1 MEGNLSPQHTSGR
14 MPGKQ
19 GVMFVGECNLN
30 RLGYVPA
37 AAARS
42 ECLDILDCIAGKVWI
57 LWLVLQP
64 QGMCDHKGAILITCS
79 LQNTYIG
86 QAMGLF
92 GIVLV
97 LLLAS
102 RAVFLFPIL
111 AVHNVF
117 CAEKLPFRHT
127 VVAW

>member
-1 MEGNLSPQHTSGR
+1 MDVSHGR
-14 MPGKQ
+14 PTGIYASC
-19 GVMFVGECNLN
+19 V
-30 RLGYVPA
+30 
-37 AAARS
+37 
-42 ECLDILDCIAGKVWI
+42 
-57 LWLVLQP
+57 
-64 QGMCDHKGAILITCS
+64 
-79 LQNTYIG
+79 QNTYIG

-111 AVHNVF
+111 AVHNFF

>member
-1 MEGNLSPQHTSGR
+1 M
-14 MPGKQ
+14 
-19 GVMFVGECNLN
+19 
-30 RLGYVPA
+30 
-37 AAARS
+37 
-42 ECLDILDCIAGKVWI
+42 
-57 LWLVLQP
+57 
-64 QGMCDHKGAILITCS
+64 
-79 LQNTYIG
+79 QNTYIG

-97 LLLAS
+97 LLLVS

-111 AVHNVF
+111 AVHNFF

>member
-1 MEGNLSPQHTSGR
+1 MHC
-14 MPGKQ
+14 
-19 GVMFVGECNLN
+19 VV
-30 RLGYVPA
+30 
-37 AAARS
+37 
-42 ECLDILDCIAGKVWI
+42 
-57 LWLVLQP
+57 
-64 QGMCDHKGAILITCS
+64 
-79 LQNTYIG
+79 QNTYIG

-111 AVHNVF
+111 AAHNFF